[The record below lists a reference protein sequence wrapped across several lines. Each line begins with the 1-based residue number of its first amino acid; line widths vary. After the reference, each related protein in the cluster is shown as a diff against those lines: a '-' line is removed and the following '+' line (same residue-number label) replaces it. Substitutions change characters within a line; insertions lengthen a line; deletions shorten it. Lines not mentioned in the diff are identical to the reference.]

1 MLIVYLQAS
10 IGYKRCRRLIMMV
23 LRLCWDMVPII
34 SGPVF
39 LISLSGL
46 KLFIRPFNIYHLRW
60 RVFLIWVLGAIFPIK
75 RDYFSNKK
83 DFPPSIIFQ
92 VAMMIC
98 L

>member
-39 LISLSGL
+39 LTSLSGL
-46 KLFIRPFNIYHLRW
+46 KLFILLFNIYHLRW
-60 RVFLIWVLGAIFPIK
+60 QVFLIWELGAIFLI
-75 RDYFSNKK
+75 KK
-83 DFPPSIIFQ
+83 DCSLSKKGFHPSIIFPA
-92 VAMMIC
+92 VMMTC

>member
-23 LRLCWDMVPII
+23 LRLCWDMGPII

-46 KLFIRPFNIYHLRW
+46 KLFILLFNIYHLRW
-60 RVFLIWVLGAIFPIK
+60 RVFLIWVLGAIFLTK
-75 RDYFSNKK
+75 KGYSSGKK
-83 DFPPSIIFQ
+83 DFHLSIISP
-92 VAMMIC
+92 VATMTC